1 MIITIKNLLLRT
13 IIGLNEWERTKKQD
27 VLLNLNIS
35 VADEK
40 ACITDNINDSLDYKK
55 LTKKIIQDVESVD
68 FFLIEKLAG
77 FVMDII
83 FENDKVTYAGVEV
96 GKPHALR
103 FSESVSIL
111 LERTRE

>member
-83 FENDKVTYAGVEV
+83 FKNDKVIYASVEV

>member
-1 MIITIKNLLLRT
+1 MKITIKNLLLRT
-13 IIGLNEWERTKKQD
+13 IIGLNDWERTKKQD
-27 VLLNLNIS
+27 VLLNLNIT

-40 ACITDNINDSLDYKK
+40 ACFTDNINDSLDYKK
-55 LTKKIIQDVESVD
+55 LTKKIIQDVESVN

-83 FENDKVTYAGVEV
+83 FENDMVAYASVEV